1 MAEERAEEEASK
13 ASELSDSLHRLD
25 NELANRGQGLMRLGE
40 EKLTLQNQLK
50 MVRSELSD
58 MEEAVLILKEENL
71 QMSDMLREKRDA
83 LENDKSL

>member
-1 MAEERAEEEASK
+1 
-13 ASELSDSLHRLD
+13 
-25 NELANRGQGLMRLGE
+25 
-40 EKLTLQNQLK
+40 
-50 MVRSELSD
+50 

>member
-1 MAEERAEEEASK
+1 
-13 ASELSDSLHRLD
+13 
-25 NELANRGQGLMRLGE
+25 
-40 EKLTLQNQLK
+40 